1 MRPVML
7 PLVLAAS
14 LLAGCANGPTN
25 KQIGTG
31 IGAVGGGLIGSLFG
45 AGMGKVVAT
54 AAGGLIGGWLGN
66 AAGGAL
72 DDADKKKATEA
83 VGEAEAAQVGETISW
98 ANPDSGNSGTTKVT
112 GESLDEAG
120 NRCRNFQ
127 STVSAGGKDE
137 IAHGT
142 ACRQP
147 DGSWAA
153 VR

>member
-1 MRPVML
+1 MRAIIL
-7 PLVLAAS
+7 PLVLTAS
-14 LLAGCANGPTN
+14 LLTGCANGPTN

-72 DDADKKKATEA
+72 DDADKKKASEA
-83 VGEAEAAQVGETISW
+83 VGAAETAPVGETISW
-98 ANPDSGNSGTTKVT
+98 ANPDSGNSGATTVT

-120 NRCRNFQ
+120 NRCRDFQ
-127 STVSAGGKDE
+127 STVTAGGKDE

-153 VR
+153 VK